1 MNSVYSTDEEKAEA
15 IREWWK
21 KYGASVTAGVVLGL
35 AGIVGWK
42 FWVDYR
48 EGRAETASDTY
59 IALTRAA
66 ERDAETVQRQVD
78 QLRQDHARSP
88 YAALGALD
96 LARQKGEAGDFAAA
110 AAELRWVRD
119 NARQDEVRRVAT
131 LRLARVLA
139 AMEQYDEALR
149 LLGESFAPTYT
160 ALVEELRGDIHRA
173 QGRADEA
180 LAAYDRALQ
189 ATTENN
195 EYLRLK
201 RDELQARGNGR

>member
-78 QLRQDHARSP
+78 QLRQDH
-88 YAALGALD
+88 
-96 LARQKGEAGDFAAA
+96 
-110 AAELRWVRD
+110 
-119 NARQDEVRRVAT
+119 
-131 LRLARVLA
+131 
-139 AMEQYDEALR
+139 
-149 LLGESFAPTYT
+149 
-160 ALVEELRGDIHRA
+160 
-173 QGRADEA
+173 
-180 LAAYDRALQ
+180 
-189 ATTENN
+189 
-195 EYLRLK
+195 
-201 RDELQARGNGR
+201 